1 VDVVIEE
8 GLANAYRHGDAT
20 RVDMNIWA
28 DGNDIVVEII
38 DDGRGLG
45 DVTSGMGSQRMAAVG
60 ALSLMAHA
68 GGGTALTVAVS
79 R

>member
-1 VDVVIEE
+1 
-8 GLANAYRHGDAT
+8 
-20 RVDMNIWA
+20 
-28 DGNDIVVEII
+28 VEII

-45 DVTSGMGSQRMAAVG
+45 DVISGMGSQRMAAVG
-60 ALSLMAHA
+60 ALSLTAHT